1 LKKLAGVAGGIA
13 IAAVA
18 AACSSAPST
27 TSGTETITGTVTG
40 AAAVKSLSSDSAA
53 LTFPVFTYT
62 GPVSTTV
69 SNYALPGGNN
79 NKTATDTLKTSVGN
93 LTITHTRTSADIGN
107 ALPTPSA
114 TTRSGNTCIFTINAE
129 NGTYVVK
136 SGTGQFKGATGSGK
150 YSSVI
155 HLGATLPA
163 GKTTCSVSDYGAN
176 GPNPIPQGTSFVFKA
191 SGPLTVSS

>member
-1 LKKLAGVAGGIA
+1 MRTKLAVLAGGIA
-13 IAAVA
+13 IAA

-79 NKTATDTLKTSVGN
+79 NAKTATDTLKTSVGD
-93 LTITHTRTSADIGN
+93 LTITHTRTFPADAN
-107 ALPTPSA
+107 QLPAPSA
-114 TTRSGNTCIFTINAE
+114 TTRSGNVCIFTINAE

-150 YSSVI
+150 YSMVI

-176 GPNPIPQGTSFVFKA
+176 GPNPVPQGTSFVFKA